1 MPNANIATRSAKPT
15 RKMLI
20 STPEFIADT
29 NARLRVFL
37 IYGAT
42 VAFARATLREPELFS
57 PAHPPSA
64 GWRAFREQRF
74 MNLSR

>member
-20 STPEFIADT
+20 STPEFIADS

-37 IYGAT
+37 IFQAIT
-42 VAFARATLREPELFS
+42 V
-57 PAHPPSA
+57 PSHTN
-64 GWRAFREQRF
+64 RDEIPRPQQQ
-74 MNLSR
+74 